1 MTAAYR
7 ISQALRALVAFSQ
20 PVERELAA
28 HYLSP
33 ELLALFDR
41 MRHSEQAHGLNVLRS
56 VLAQGQTPHDLA
68 VAALLH
74 DAGKTR
80 YTIRIWQKTLAV
92 AVQMLAPH
100 LYVRWSQGDP
110 AQWWLRPF
118 AVKAQH
124 TAWSAEMLAG
134 AGASEAAV
142 WLVRHHQD
150 IAEQWANHPNFHL
163 LQRLQQADDAN

>member
-20 PVERELAA
+20 PVEREVAA
-28 HYLSP
+28 QYLSP
-33 ELLALFDR
+33 ELLALFDG
-41 MRHSEQAHGLNVLRS
+41 MRRSEQLHGLNVLRS
-56 VLAQGQTPHDLA
+56 VLAQGQTPRDLA

-74 DAGKTR
+74 DVGKTR
-80 YTIRIWQKTLAV
+80 YTVRIWQKTLAV
-92 AVQMLAPH
+92 AVQTLAPG
-100 LYVRWSQGDP
+100 LYARLSQGDP

-124 TAWSAEMLAG
+124 PVWGAEMLAR
-134 AGASEAAV
+134 AGTSDTAV
-142 WLVRHHQD
+142 WLVAHHQD
-150 IAEQWANHPNFHL
+150 EPTQWTNHPSFHL